1 MDRDVWALC
10 EDSGPLQRVTG
21 VAEDVPPGE
30 WESLRFEFERG
41 VLSLSCDIDTDE
53 VIFETGQRHPGASDV
68 DEAWAERLLGKHIV
82 YAWVLQNHRGYND
95 GFQLRLQDN
104 EHKEYS
110 VQFEVAASTLH
121 PVRVASD

>member
-10 EDSGPLQRVTG
+10 EDSGPLKRVTG
-21 VAEDVPPGE
+21 VAEDLLP
-30 WESLRFEFERG
+30 WESLRFEFAHG

-53 VIFETGQRHPGASDV
+53 IIIEIGQSHPGASDV
-68 DEAWAERLLGKHIV
+68 DEAWAERLLGKRIV

-95 GFQLRLQDN
+95 GFQLRLQDG
-104 EHKEYS
+104 ERKEYS
-110 VQFEVAASTLH
+110 VQFEVMASALH